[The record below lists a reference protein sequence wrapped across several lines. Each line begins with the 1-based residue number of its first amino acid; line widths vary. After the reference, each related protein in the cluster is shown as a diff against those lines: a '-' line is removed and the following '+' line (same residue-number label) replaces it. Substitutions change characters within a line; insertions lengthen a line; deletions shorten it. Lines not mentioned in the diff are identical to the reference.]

1 MDSLAER
8 EGFEPPIR
16 LPVCRISSAVHS
28 TTLPPLHGRK
38 GAVEPSY
45 LAAVGEGHKRAAR
58 GRHETM
64 DYLPVNT
71 GLRFSMKA
79 VRPST

>member
-1 MDSLAER
+1 
-8 EGFEPPIR
+8 
-16 LPVCRISSAVHS
+16 VHS

-45 LAAVGEGHKRAAR
+45 LAAVGKGHKRAAR
-58 GRHETM
+58 DDAQTM
-64 DYLPVNT
+64 DHFPVNT
-71 GLRFSMKA
+71 GFRFSMKA